1 MKEAFILDLNFL
13 KEQDLSVIEFIT
25 LLQLNEIDTG
35 LQLDLDILHNLQEK
49 QFVKLIIDKFGTN
62 TIIREKSKLL
72 LDFLSIESSYSD
84 YKEKKIIKKSN
95 RVINEGFD
103 EFIEE
108 YRNLWKGLKS
118 GAMGSPNACK
128 EKMLR
133 WMGENP
139 NYTYEEYLGIID
151 ISKIN
156 LYKGFYN
163 KDSNLNNVKFNL
175 YVLPESNYPDIK
187 GGNLIIAGHSGNYN
201 NSYFANLYMLEV
213 NDDIVIHYN
222 NKKDIR
228 IFQNF

>member
-13 KEQDLSVIEFIT
+13 KEQNLSVIEFIT

-108 YRNLWKGLKS
+108 YRKLWKGLKPGS
-118 GAMGSPNACK
+118 MGSENACK

-139 NYTYEEYLGIID
+139 NYTKED
-151 ISKIN
+151 ILKAARIYIN
-156 LYKGFYN
+156 
-163 KDSNLNNVKFNL
+163 SLNNYQYL
-175 YVLPESNYPDIK
+175 Q
-187 GGNLIIAGHSGNYN
+187 AAH
-201 NSYFANLYMLEV
+201 YFIY
-213 NDDIVIHYN
+213 
-222 NKKDIR
+222 KKDGKEEDSRLSAFIEEKEVDNTDWTIR
-228 IFQNF
+228 LS

>member
-13 KEQDLSVIEFIT
+13 KEQNLSVIEFIT

-49 QFVKLIIDKFGTN
+49 QFVKLIIDKFGT
-62 TIIREKSKLL
+62 TQILREKSKLL

-108 YRNLWKGLKS
+108 YRKLWKGLKPGS
-118 GAMGSPNACK
+118 MGSENACK

-139 NYTYEEYLGIID
+139 NYTKED
-151 ISKIN
+151 ILKAAKIYIN
-156 LYKGFYN
+156 
-163 KDSNLNNVKFNL
+163 SLNNYQYL
-175 YVLPESNYPDIK
+175 Q
-187 GGNLIIAGHSGNYN
+187 AAH
-201 NSYFANLYMLEV
+201 YFIY
-213 NDDIVIHYN
+213 
-222 NKKDIR
+222 KKDGKEEDSRLSAFINETEPDN
-228 IFQNF
+228 IDWTVKLS

>member
-13 KEQDLSVIEFIT
+13 KEQNLSVIEFIT

-35 LQLDLDILHNLQEK
+35 LQLDLGVLHDLQEK

-84 YKEKKIIKKSN
+84 YKSKKVVKKST
-95 RVINEGFD
+95 RIISEGFD

-139 NYTYEEYLGIID
+139 NYTKED
-151 ISKIN
+151 ILKAAKIYIN
-156 LYKGFYN
+156 
-163 KDSNLNNVKFNL
+163 SLNNYQYL
-175 YVLPESNYPDIK
+175 Q
-187 GGNLIIAGHSGNYN
+187 AAH
-201 NSYFANLYMLEV
+201 YFIY
-213 NDDIVIHYN
+213 
-222 NKKDIR
+222 KKDGKEEDSR
-228 IFQNF
+228 LSAFVEEKEVDNTDWTVKLS

>member
-13 KEQDLSVIEFIT
+13 KEQNLSIIEFIT

-72 LDFLSIESSYSD
+72 LDFLSIESSYSN

-108 YRNLWKGLKS
+108 YRNLWKGLKVGS
-118 GAMGSPNACK
+118 MGSPMACK
-128 EKMLR
+128 EKMER
-133 WMGENP
+133 WMKENP
-139 NYTYEEYLGIID
+139 NYSKED
-151 ISKIN
+151 ILKAAKIYIN
-156 LYKGFYN
+156 
-163 KDSNLNNVKFNL
+163 SLNNYQYL
-175 YVLPESNYPDIK
+175 Q
-187 GGNLIIAGHSGNYN
+187 AAH
-201 NSYFANLYMLEV
+201 YFIY
-213 NDDIVIHYN
+213 
-222 NKKDIR
+222 KKDGKEEDSRLSAFIEEKEVDNTDWTTR
-228 IFQNF
+228 LS